1 MRVATTPVE
10 IANTV
15 ARNIVP
21 LAGILFFEWSAA
33 AVLVLYFA
41 DTIFAIAVMFAGLIR
56 YFMPP
61 VEGDGWAARANSE
74 VAVVACALFTAA
86 VFAVPLGIPVFI
98 VLASTD
104 TTFTSLAAD
113 PAFRA
118 GLVMQAIA
126 AIWSGAGLYRA
137 LRTHTPDDLRLKR
150 RFALVFLRWV
160 AVLMIA
166 YTGVVFL
173 FGGSFAPFVFVA
185 VYVAASIFIDIAPDK
200 FLSAF
205 PGDARNA
212 TSPSAPAAPAA
223 ASPGK
228 RRKRKR

>member
-15 ARNIVP
+15 AHNIVP
-21 LAGILFFEWSAA
+21 LGGILFFGWSAP

-61 VEGDGWAARANSE
+61 VQGDGWAARANGE
-74 VAVVACALFTAA
+74 VAAVACALFTAA
-86 VFAVPLGIPVFI
+86 VFAVPLGMPVFI
-98 VLASTD
+98 MLAGTG
-104 TTFTSLAAD
+104 TTFDSLFAD

-126 AIWSGAGLYRA
+126 AFWSGAGLYRA
-137 LRTHTPDDLRLKR
+137 LRTHTPDELRLKR

-160 AVLMIA
+160 VVLMVA
-166 YTGVVFL
+166 YTGIAFL

-185 VYVAASIFIDIAPDK
+185 VYIATSIFIDIAPDK

-205 PGDARNA
+205 PGDARDA
-212 TSPSAPAAPAA
+212 TSPAAPAA
-223 ASPGK
+223 APPGK